1 MDSWTLYL
9 PKDIDIYEEVNSPN
23 ETGNNRTLVFTTGDK
38 EKIPA
43 MYYSFSDFD
52 RLGSI
57 YKEKYPIAYKKNI
70 NKKIPQKISSNAYKK
85 IGKP

>member
-38 EKIPA
+38 EKIP
-43 MYYSFSDFD
+43 
-52 RLGSI
+52 
-57 YKEKYPIAYKKNI
+57 
-70 NKKIPQKISSNAYKK
+70 QKISSNAYKK
-85 IGKP
+85 IGNP